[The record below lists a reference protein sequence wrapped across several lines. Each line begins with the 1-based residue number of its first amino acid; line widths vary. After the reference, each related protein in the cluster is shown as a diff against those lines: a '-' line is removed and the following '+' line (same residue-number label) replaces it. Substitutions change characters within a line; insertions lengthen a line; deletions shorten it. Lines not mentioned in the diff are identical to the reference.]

1 MICKEYTSTQMQ
13 SVWNVGECL
22 TCLMKMRQGNT
33 TTDTIVRS
41 IAMSSG
47 YNPFN
52 EPFPPMCERC
62 YEVPRI
68 PADTK
73 SVAQIGLCGW
83 CVWEESEQ
91 T

>member
-1 MICKEYTSTQMQ
+1 
-13 SVWNVGECL
+13 
-22 TCLMKMRQGNT
+22 
-33 TTDTIVRS
+33 
-41 IAMSSG
+41 MSESG

-68 PADTK
+68 PADAK